1 MRHPYMMTK
10 QNRARPQINGTPV
23 LSAVPSVEAGEAPP
37 RAGRKS
43 PVYWRPEEKML
54 VARAMRKLRTNDPSL
69 SNLDAARLAQK
80 EALPV
85 DRQRVLIQERQI
97 TELTALIRE
106 IAQQESLAQR
116 PTPVPV
122 PVPQVVEALA
132 AEPAS
137 TKDRK
142 TLVRWNAEERRKIA
156 IESKRLLKDFEDI
169 SKVEAIRKAV
179 EYTMPTDRQREISS
193 LFQVPWISDEWKI
206 VDELDRTERE
216 ERQARERAAEAER
229 VAEES
234 RRAIEAARAEAE
246 KAKAID
252 PASLP
257 LETLIGALGTRIAG
271 MLLRSIGEQLQESI
285 MQRITE
291 ALGNVTLPSPGV
303 LPEGAT
309 RLHAAPRHRKPRVLV
324 VGLVRQQE
332 DDVTRSL
339 GELFNLQYARVEHA
353 DNLEDKARG
362 ADLVVLMTKFI
373 SHKHQDV
380 VRRVNE
386 HIVYRNGGVTEL
398 KRWLTQWI
406 NGEVITAAA

>member
-1 MRHPYMMTK
+1 MAHPYMAI
-10 QNRARPQINGTPV
+10 QERAAKRINGVQHADTPIRRITWTDHE
-23 LSAVPSVEAGEAPP
+23 VE
-37 RAGRKS
+37 
-43 PVYWRPEEKML
+43 L
-54 VARAMRKLRTNDPSL
+54 VAREAFEVLKSENGSI
-69 SNLDAARLAQK
+69 SNMEAVRRAQATVLA
-80 EALPV
+80 P
-85 DRQRVLIQERQI
+85 DRHRVIRQERD
-97 TELTALIRE
+97 LTAL
-106 IAQQESLAQR
+106 L
-116 PTPVPV
+116 PVWADLRAA
-122 PVPQVVEALA
+122 EAA
-132 AEPAS
+132 PAEPEPAS
-137 TKDRK
+137 EPTSTKERK

-156 IESKRLLKDFEDI
+156 VESKRLLNDFEDMG
-169 SKVEAIRKAV
+169 KLEAIRKAI
-179 EYTMPTDRQREISS
+179 EYTMPPNRQRDISS
-193 LFQVPWISDEWKI
+193 IVHVPWITDEWKVI
-206 VDELDRTERE
+206 DELDRTERE

-246 KAKAID
+246 AAKAID

-257 LETLIGALGTRIAG
+257 FATLIEAIGVKIAG
-271 MLLRSIGEQLQESI
+271 MLLRSIGEQLQDSI

-291 ALGNVTLPSPGV
+291 ALGHITVSAP

-309 RLHAAPRHRKPRVLV
+309 RLHAAPRERKPRVLV

-339 GELFNLQYARVEHA
+339 GELFNLQYARVEHG

-373 SHKHQDV
+373 SHKHQEI

-406 NGEVITAAA
+406 NGEVITANA